1 MTEIQNSK
9 PVYDLEERTFQFAL
23 CSMLRAL
30 SLVPC
35 ALRLVPLC
43 CLYPVPATHGRVQ
56 STVHAKG
63 NDLTFIVYEGHGHIG
78 IFPWFWI
85 IFCGCRPNRYSGNH
99 YLILSDPGGAKIAS
113 LFLHS
118 H

>member
-1 MTEIQNSK
+1 MTKTGWGFGISVIVICVIFVICDLEFLVTLVLQNSW
-9 PVYDLEERTFQFAL
+9 Q
-23 CSMLRAL
+23 
-30 SLVPC
+30 SL
-35 ALRLVPLC
+35 PLC
-43 CLYPVPATHGRVQ
+43 GLYPVPTTHGRVQ

-78 IFPWFWI
+78 IFPLFWI
-85 IFCGCRPNRYSGNH
+85 ILCGCRPKGYSGNH

-113 LFLHS
+113 VFLHS